1 MFTSHDLLELTEFRR
16 ELHQHPELSRQEEK
30 TAERIDKA
38 LKKLNPTKII
48 TG

>member
-30 TAERIDKA
+30 LQKEFIKH
-38 LKKLNPTKII
+38 LEN
-48 TG
+48 